1 MKFFEQWDKL
11 ENLKAKVL
19 LKHSLFGRQMHNCD
33 SLQTINDER
42 IGLVLKGQ
50 EIFMDKQD
58 IVCTEVHNSVYTVS
72 DGKLTITIFVN
83 KL

>member
-33 SLQTINDER
+33 VLHIINDDR
-42 IGLVLKGQ
+42 LGVVLKGQ
-50 EIFMDKQD
+50 EIFVDKQD
-58 IVCTEVHNSVYTVS
+58 ILYTEADGNMYTVS
-72 DGKLTITIFVN
+72 DGNLTITIIIN

>member
-19 LKHSLFGRQMHNCD
+19 LKHSLFGRQIHNCD
-33 SLQTINDER
+33 SLKIINDDR
-42 IGLVLKGQ
+42 VGLVLKGQ
-50 EIFMDKQD
+50 EIFVYKEDA
-58 IVCTEVHNSVYTVS
+58 ILTNVHDNAYTVD
-72 DGKLTITIFVN
+72 DGTLQITIFVN

>member
-1 MKFFEQWDKL
+1 MNFFEKLDKL
-11 ENLKAKVL
+11 ENLKAKIL
-19 LKHSLFGRQMHNCD
+19 LQHSLFGRQMHNCE
-33 SLQTINDER
+33 SVHIINDDR

-50 EIFMDKQD
+50 EIFMDKQA
-58 IVCTEVHNSVYTVS
+58 VVHTEERDGMYTVS

>member
-1 MKFFEQWDKL
+1 MKFFEKWDEL

-33 SLQTINDER
+33 SLHIINDNR

-50 EIFMDKQD
+50 EIFVDKRW
-58 IVCTEVHNSVYTVS
+58 IVKAEVLDGMYTIS
-72 DGKLTITIFVN
+72 DGNLQITIFV
-83 KL
+83 K

>member
-11 ENLKAKVL
+11 ENCKAKVL

-33 SLQTINDER
+33 NLHMINDNR

-50 EIFMDKQD
+50 EIFVSKQNL
-58 IVCTEVHNSVYTVS
+58 IKAEINGGMYTIS
-72 DGKLTITIFVN
+72 DGVLLITIIVN
-83 KL
+83 KM